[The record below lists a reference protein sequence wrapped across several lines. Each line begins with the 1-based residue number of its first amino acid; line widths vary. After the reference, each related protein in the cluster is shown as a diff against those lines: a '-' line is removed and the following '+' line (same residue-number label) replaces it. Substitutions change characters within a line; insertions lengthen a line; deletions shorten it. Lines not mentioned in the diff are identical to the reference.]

1 MGEIEGGQGE
11 GPQPRNGADGHAHPF
26 VHRIRVR
33 WSNCDPAKIAYT
45 GHIPGWA
52 LEAIDAWWE
61 HHTGLD
67 WYRINLDRNIGTPFV
82 HMTMDFRSPVTP
94 RHLLECEVTL
104 KKLGSRSITHAVRAF
119 QAGVLCFEG
128 EFVAV
133 FVEGAVFAEGALMK
147 ARALPGDLLAAI
159 RGVSKG

>member
-1 MGEIEGGQGE
+1 MGEIDGRE
-11 GPQPRNGADGHAHPF
+11 GPPPGNGGGAEARAF

-33 WSNCDPAKIAYT
+33 WADCDPANIAYT
-45 GHIPGWA
+45 GRIPAWA

-94 RHLLECEVTL
+94 RYPLECEVML
-104 KKLGSRSITHAVRAF
+104 KKLGNRSITHAVRAL
-119 QAGVLCFEG
+119 QGGVLCFEG

-133 FVEGAVFAEGALMK
+133 FVEGAAFADGAVVK
-147 ARALPGDLLAAI
+147 SRTLPDDLLAAI
-159 RGVSKG
+159 TGLASKG